1 MGGIELSAQALVI
14 CWVGFDDAKEAVRAD
29 VRGGKEKALCPAA
42 ARAAVAAPCLPETA
56 LGRSWARPTKP
67 HFAHVASLAMVGLVI
82 EDDDLFHKGMRR
94 RSEANGGRYF
104 AQHQTISLP
113 QRLHCRHPQ
122 QTLDN
127 IRGLCP
133 GATTATD
140 SA

>member
-1 MGGIELSAQALVI
+1 VVGGIELSAQALVI

-94 RSEANGGRYF
+94 RSEEIRGERRYGRYF
-104 AQHQTISLP
+104 AQAAPDHIAATETALP
-113 QRLHCRHPQ
+113 PPPANPR
-122 QTLDN
+122 
-127 IRGLCP
+127 
-133 GATTATD
+133 
-140 SA
+140 